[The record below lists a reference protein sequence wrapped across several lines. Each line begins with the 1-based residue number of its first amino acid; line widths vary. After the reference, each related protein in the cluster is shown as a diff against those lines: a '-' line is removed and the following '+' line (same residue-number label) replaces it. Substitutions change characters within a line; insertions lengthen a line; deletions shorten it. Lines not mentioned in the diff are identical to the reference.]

1 MKHASRLV
9 VTAGPT
15 ISREEVRGVLP
26 EAEVRGP
33 VAADQVLRWEWNA
46 GDTLVVIDGVFLQ
59 SRAVRHKELL
69 ALLDRGVTVYGAS
82 SMGALRAAELE
93 AFGMRGVVEVFRS
106 YRDGVLVGDDEVALT
121 HADAEAAYRPTSW
134 ALVDLRDAAGRA
146 ARDGAVDE
154 RTARTIVEAAKSL
167 PFTARDDFTIL
178 DAARQRGCRA
188 PALDAF
194 RAYCAAQGP
203 GAGVKHRDA
212 VTVLALAAAEAPT
225 SGTRAHCS
233 TRSAGLRYRGTPVR
247 LATTTHLRRWT
258 PTPTPTPTP
267 SAAVDREREAAG
279 PAQGRPRDDEV
290 LTRLALDWP
299 EYPAFQRSAAAEC
312 LLLQTLP
319 QSSDASVAEQRR
331 TLSSIVDV
339 SDHDST
345 HLDWE
350 PLALALGPRL
360 PDLGLPSSPSE
371 AGDALT
377 LLRETERDQPWPTAG
392 PLLAVRLWLGDP
404 RVDRRTPLI
413 ERLQASPA
421 YHRALAALADARAE
435 TGPPVNEPTVLR
447 DVCRSVLLRWGVQ
460 QPSDIPAVLRD
471 HGFTDIDAMVGAL
484 RTHPRNAAKA
494 PGSRKQGAA
503 RTIPRVDRRSAR
515 ADWERNGCVLL
526 SGVLDVE
533 RVKAMATEA
542 HEQIGKA
549 STYERDDVSCHRDGS
564 FASPAHF
571 SLLPAGPLLQQLAF
585 DEQLLTAL
593 REATGIPELVPQG
606 GSVVVHHHGDFQG
619 LHTDTAKATV
629 TVGIA
634 LTERMPPMWWAPSL
648 RGATPDDLTKVVAD
662 KGFWPECAGFERL
675 EPPPADGSVRAFAGN
690 AIPHWRTPYPG
701 EEPGLLATLTYTDP
715 RGGRR

>member
-1 MKHASRLV
+1 MKHTSRLV

-15 ISREEVRGVLP
+15 ISREEVRRALP

-33 VAADQVLRWEWNA
+33 VAADQVLRWEWDA

-59 SRAVRHKELL
+59 SRAIRHKELL

-93 AFGMRGVVEVFRS
+93 AFGMRGVGEVFRG

-146 ARDGAVDE
+146 AREGAVDDG
-154 RTARTIVEAAKSL
+154 TARTIVEAAKSL
-167 PFTARDDFTIL
+167 PFTARDDFAIL

-188 PALDAF
+188 AALDSF

-203 GAGVKHRDA
+203 GVKHRDA
-212 VTVLALAAAEAPT
+212 VTALALAAAETPT
-225 SGTRAHCS
+225 SDTRAAHCS
-233 TRSAGLRYRGTPVR
+233 PSPAGLRYRGTPVR

-258 PTPTPTPTP
+258 PTATP
-267 SAAVDREREAAG
+267 SSDLDREREAAG
-279 PAQGRPRDDEV
+279 PERGRPRDDEV

-299 EYPAFQRSAAAEC
+299 EYPAFQRSVAAEC

-319 QSSDASVAEQRR
+319 QPSHASVAEQRR
-331 TLSSIVDV
+331 TLSGIVDIP
-339 SDHDST
+339 DHDPT
-345 HLDWE
+345 HLAWE
-350 PLALALGPRL
+350 PLARALGPRL

-377 LLRETERDQPWPTAG
+377 LLRDTERDQPWPTAG

-404 RVDRRTPLI
+404 RVDWRTPLI
-413 ERLQASPA
+413 ERLQACPA
-421 YHRALAALADARAE
+421 YHRALAALADARADA
-435 TGPPVNEPTVLR
+435 GPPVNDPTVLR
-447 DVCRSVLLRWGVQ
+447 DVCRSVLVRWGVQ
-460 QPSDIPAVLRD
+460 QPGDIPAVLRD
-471 HGFTDIDAMVGAL
+471 HGFTDIDAMVSAL

-494 PGSRKQGAA
+494 PGTREEGATQSLPQA
-503 RTIPRVDRRSAR
+503 DRGTAR
-515 ADWERNGCVLL
+515 ADWERNGWVLL
-526 SGVLDVE
+526 SGVLDAE
-533 RVKAMATEA
+533 RVKAVATEA
-542 HEQIGKA
+542 HGQIGQA
-549 STYERDDVSCHRDGS
+549 SPYERDDVSRHRDGS
-564 FASPAHF
+564 FASPAHY

-593 REATGIPELVPQG
+593 REATGIPHLVPRG
-606 GSVVVHHHGDFQG
+606 GSVVVYHHGDFQG

-648 RGATPDDLTKVVAD
+648 RGATPDDLTQVVAD

-675 EPPPADGSVRAFAGN
+675 KHPPGDGSVRAFAGN
-690 AIPHWRTPYPG
+690 TIPHWRTPYSG

-715 RGGRR
+715 RGGPR